1 MATFPFAHNPHNR
14 FDPKQ
19 SCKLHSNSNHIH
31 TAYQPTRRVL
41 IIRSDCWQQTLPPL
55 HPHPLGKL
63 ESDKQPRTPA
73 ATRQADQLPT
83 TTLIQ
88 LPAYLADAV
97 LRATAAVPTSP
108 DRDTEPLPRPPS
120 PNTLA
125 AIRQALAPHN
135 LAAIAQTVQHGTPP
149 QQHAQQA
156 SGSQSPLGSEG
167 GSPSSPTNG
176 AADLQHLDP
185 KQRLIE
191 QLLPQIP
198 AEATEILYDAGYETL
213 DAIRQL
219 NVNLA
224 DPNNDLTSAEIYTKR
239 TLKPG
244 HKKLI
249 FQVYFFTWSPPIAQT
264 H

>member
-1 MATFPFAHNPHNR
+1 MWPHGS
-14 FDPKQ
+14 PSLGSKAI
-19 SCKLHSNSNHIH
+19 LLVHSNSNHIH
-31 TAYQPTRRVL
+31 TPLNRVQVVC
-41 IIRSDCWQQTLPPL
+41 RTTNNSPNT
-55 HPHPLGKL
+55 HPLPTAKL
-63 ESDKQPRTPA
+63 EPDKQPRTPA
-73 ATRQADQLPT
+73 TTRQADQLPT

-97 LRATAAVPTSP
+97 LRATAAAVPTSP
-108 DRDTEPLPRPPS
+108 DRDSEPLPRPPS
-120 PNTLA
+120 PTTLA
-125 AIRQALAPHN
+125 ALRQALSPHN

-149 QQHAQQA
+149 QQHSQQP

-167 GSPSSPTNG
+167 GSPPSPTSG

-191 QLLPQIP
+191 QLLPHIP
-198 AEATEILYDAGYETL
+198 AEATEVLYDAGYETM

-224 DPNNDLTSAEIYTKR
+224 DPNNDLTSAELYTKR

-249 FQVYFFTWSPPIAQT
+249 FQVSFLWCLRQ
-264 H
+264 